1 MNGDFQLMVS
11 EQAWAEVHLNRIRHN
26 VQAIRQR
33 LNAGV
38 KLMAVVKGGGYGHG
52 TVQAAKAAVEAGAE
66 ALAVSDLEEALL
78 LRRAE
83 IAVPILVLSP
93 ISPLAVDKAADFR
106 IDLTVFQEEWI
117 KAALNRKT
125 SALPLRVHIKMDTG
139 MGRLGLRERADWER
153 LVPWLRSKQL
163 LVAGVYTHFSSAG
176 LADRSPTDRQFQK
189 FQEMR
194 RWVAEAGFDE
204 AIAHC
209 ANSAAAIRF
218 PEYALDMVRVGAS
231 LYGILPMDA
240 EIART
245 IPLRLMPTFSLHT
258 VITHIKQV
266 APGETVGYDGSYT
279 ARETEWIAT
288 LPIGYADGWFRG
300 YRGFHVQVNGA
311 PAPIVGN
318 ICMNQTMIRLPCKMP
333 VGTKV
338 TLIGAGP
345 NGYVSLDALAAH
357 AGTIPQQV
365 LTMISERIPKIYID
379 A

>member
-1 MNGDFQLMVS
+1 LRLAAETAFRYDRCIVI
-11 EQAWAEVHLNRIRHN
+11 EQ
-26 VQAIRQR
+26 
-33 LNAGV
+33 
-38 KLMAVVKGGGYGHG
+38 
-52 TVQAAKAAVEAGAE
+52 
-66 ALAVSDLEEALL
+66 
-78 LRRAE
+78 E
-83 IAVPILVLSP
+83 IAGREVQVGVMGNDEPNAPSP
-93 ISPLAVDKAADFR
+93 ANLCAS
-106 IDLTVFQEEWI
+106 
-117 KAALNRKT
+117 
-125 SALPLRVHIKMDTG
+125 
-139 MGRLGLRERADWER
+139 RL
-153 LVPWLRSKQL
+153 
-163 LVAGVYTHFSSAG
+163 SSAMN
-176 LADRSPTDRQFQK
+176 RN
-189 FQEMR
+189 
-194 RWVAEAGFDE
+194 
-204 AIAHC
+204 ICC

-288 LPIGYADGWFRG
+288 LPIEYADGWFRG